1 LEDTVVDSIVIVAL
15 AIAGL
20 AVGLLVFGVFF
31 HRRQLALAFENA
43 QSDSK
48 RILEEARREADHLIK
63 SAVRET
69 KEESRRHR
77 QSFED
82 EARQRRAEVQKL
94 EQKLKQREEALDKKI
109 SLLDKREKDM
119 ANQETRLLAE
129 EQRYQRLNAEHEKSI
144 ERTAKM
150 LEQIASMSPEDAK
163 RELMRTME
171 AEARK
176 EAQEVIRRIE
186 EETKIEAE
194 NRARSAL
201 SLAVQRISG
210 EFVSD
215 STVSVVALP
224 SEDMKGRII
233 GREGRNIRALEQAT
247 GVDLIID
254 DTPEAVII
262 SCFNPVRREIAKTTL
277 ERLIGDGRIHPAR
290 IEETAKR
297 VETEFD
303 QILQETGDQACFETG
318 ITDLHPELVKL
329 LGRLK
334 YRTAGQKSVLAHA
347 IETAHLCGILAGE
360 MGLNVKKAK
369 RAGLLHDVGKAVGQE
384 VEGHHS
390 QIGADFCAR
399 YNESA
404 DIVDAIRLHHS
415 EDLSFASP
423 LAIILHTANLLSAS
437 RTGARKEQLESYVKR
452 LENMENVVRSM
463 RGVEETY
470 VIQAGREVR
479 VIVNPAALGDQEAS
493 DLASEIASR
502 LRQEITFPGQVK
514 ITVLRESKGV
524 DYAK

>member
-1 LEDTVVDSIVIVAL
+1 MDFIVIAAL
-15 AIAGL
+15 AVAGL
-20 AVGLLVFGVFF
+20 ATGLLIFGVFF

-43 QSDSK
+43 QLDSK
-48 RILEEARREADHLIK
+48 RILEEARREADQLIK

-82 EARQRRAEVQKL
+82 EARQRKSEVQKL
-94 EQKLKQREEALDKKI
+94 EQKLKQREEGLEKKI
-109 SLLDKREKDM
+109 TTVERREQELT
-119 ANQETRLLAE
+119 NQTNQALAE
-129 EQRYQRLNAEHEKSI
+129 QQRFQRLNAEHEKAL
-144 ERTAKM
+144 ERTSKL
-150 LEQIASMSPEDAK
+150 LEQIANMSPEDAK
-163 RELMRTME
+163 RELMRNME
-171 AEARK
+171 SEARK
-176 EAQEVIRRIE
+176 EAQEIIRRIE
-186 EETKIEAE
+186 EETKVEAE

-215 STVSVVALP
+215 STVTVVSLP

-262 SCFNPVRREIAKTTL
+262 SCFNPLRREIAKVTL

-297 VETEFD
+297 VEAEFD

-329 LGRLK
+329 LGKLK
-334 YRTAGQKSVLAHA
+334 FRTSGQRSVLSHA
-347 IETAHLCGILAGE
+347 VETAHLCGMLAGE

-369 RAGLLHDVGKAVGQE
+369 RAGLLHDIGKSVGQE

-390 QIGADFCAR
+390 QIGADYCAR
-399 YNESA
+399 YNESS
-404 DIVDAIRLHHS
+404 DIVDAIRLHHA

-423 LAIILHTANLLSAS
+423 LAIILHTANIISGT

-452 LENMENVVRSM
+452 LEDMENVVRGM
-463 RGVEETY
+463 RGVDETY

-479 VIVNPAALGDQEAS
+479 VIVNPSALGDQEAV
-493 DLASEIASR
+493 DLSNDIASR

>member
-1 LEDTVVDSIVIVAL
+1 MDFIVIAAL
-15 AIAGL
+15 AVAGL
-20 AVGLLVFGVFF
+20 ATGLLIFGVFF

-43 QSDSK
+43 QLDSK
-48 RILEEARREADHLIK
+48 RILEEARREADQLIK
-63 SAVRET
+63 AAVRET

-82 EARQRRAEVQKL
+82 EARQRKSEVQKL
-94 EQKLKQREEALDKKI
+94 EQKLKQREEGLEKKI
-109 SLLDKREKDM
+109 STVERREQELT
-119 ANQETRLLAE
+119 NQTNQALAE
-129 EQRYQRLNAEHEKSI
+129 QQRFQRLNAEHEKAL
-144 ERTAKM
+144 ERTSKL
-150 LEQIASMSPEDAK
+150 LEQIANMSPEDAK
-163 RELMRTME
+163 RELMRNME
-171 AEARK
+171 SEARK

-186 EETKIEAE
+186 EETKVEAE

-215 STVSVVALP
+215 STVTVVSLP

-262 SCFNPVRREIAKTTL
+262 SCFNPLRREIAKVTL

-297 VETEFD
+297 VEAEFD

-329 LGRLK
+329 LGKLK
-334 YRTAGQKSVLAHA
+334 FRTSGQRSVLSHA
-347 IETAHLCGILAGE
+347 VETAHLCGMLAGE

-369 RAGLLHDVGKAVGQE
+369 RAGLLHDIGKSVGQE

-390 QIGADFCAR
+390 QIGADYCAR
-399 YNESA
+399 YNESS
-404 DIVDAIRLHHS
+404 DIVDAIRLHHA

-423 LAIILHTANLLSAS
+423 LAIILHTANIISGT

-452 LENMENVVRSM
+452 LEDMENVVRGM
-463 RGVEETY
+463 RGVDETY

-479 VIVNPAALGDQEAS
+479 VIVNPSALGDQEAI
-493 DLASEIASR
+493 DLSNDIASR

>member
-1 LEDTVVDSIVIVAL
+1 VDFIVIAAL
-15 AIAGL
+15 AVAGL
-20 AVGLLVFGVFF
+20 ATGLLIFGVFF

-43 QSDSK
+43 QLDSK
-48 RILEEARREADHLIK
+48 RILEEARREADQLIK
-63 SAVRET
+63 AAVRET

-82 EARQRRAEVQKL
+82 EARQRKSEVQKL
-94 EQKLKQREEALDKKI
+94 EQKLKQREEGLEKKI
-109 SLLDKREKDM
+109 STVERREQELT
-119 ANQETRLLAE
+119 NQTNQALAE
-129 EQRYQRLNAEHEKSI
+129 QQRFQRLNAEHEKAL
-144 ERTAKM
+144 ERTSKL
-150 LEQIASMSPEDAK
+150 LEQIANMSPEDAK
-163 RELMRTME
+163 RELMRNME
-171 AEARK
+171 SEARK

-186 EETKIEAE
+186 EETKVEAE

-215 STVSVVALP
+215 STVTVVSLP

-262 SCFNPVRREIAKTTL
+262 SCFNPLRREIAKVTL

-297 VETEFD
+297 VEAEFD

-329 LGRLK
+329 LGKLK
-334 YRTAGQKSVLAHA
+334 FRTSGQRSVLSHA
-347 IETAHLCGILAGE
+347 VETAHLCGMLAGE

-369 RAGLLHDVGKAVGQE
+369 RAGLLHDIGKSVGQE

-390 QIGADFCAR
+390 QIGADYCAR
-399 YNESA
+399 YNESS
-404 DIVDAIRLHHS
+404 DIVDAIRLHHA

-423 LAIILHTANLLSAS
+423 LAIILHTANIISGT

-452 LENMENVVRSM
+452 LEDMENVVRGM
-463 RGVEETY
+463 RGVDETY

-479 VIVNPAALGDQEAS
+479 VIVNPSALGDQEAI
-493 DLASEIASR
+493 DLSNDIASR

>member
-1 LEDTVVDSIVIVAL
+1 VDFIVIAAL
-15 AIAGL
+15 AVAGL
-20 AVGLLVFGVFF
+20 ATGLLIFGVFF

-43 QSDSK
+43 QLDSK
-48 RILEEARREADHLIK
+48 RILEEARREADQLIK

-82 EARQRRAEVQKL
+82 EARQRKSEVQKL
-94 EQKLKQREEALDKKI
+94 EQKLKQREEGLEKKI
-109 SLLDKREKDM
+109 TTVERREQELT
-119 ANQETRLLAE
+119 NQTNQALAE
-129 EQRYQRLNAEHEKSI
+129 QQRFQRLNAEHEKAL
-144 ERTAKM
+144 ERTSKL
-150 LEQIASMSPEDAK
+150 LEQIANMSPEDAK
-163 RELMRTME
+163 RELMRNME
-171 AEARK
+171 SEARK
-176 EAQEVIRRIE
+176 EAQEIIRRIE
-186 EETKIEAE
+186 EETKVEAE

-215 STVSVVALP
+215 STVTVVSLP

-262 SCFNPVRREIAKTTL
+262 SCFNPLRREIAKVTL

-297 VETEFD
+297 VEAEFD

-329 LGRLK
+329 LGKLK
-334 YRTAGQKSVLAHA
+334 FRTSGQRSVLSHA
-347 IETAHLCGILAGE
+347 VETAHLCGMLAGE

-369 RAGLLHDVGKAVGQE
+369 RAGLLHDIGKSVGQE

-390 QIGADFCAR
+390 QIGADYCAR
-399 YNESA
+399 YNESS
-404 DIVDAIRLHHS
+404 DIVDAIRLHHA

-423 LAIILHTANLLSAS
+423 LAIILHTANIISGT

-452 LENMENVVRSM
+452 LEDMENVVRGM
-463 RGVEETY
+463 RGVDETY

-479 VIVNPAALGDQEAS
+479 VIVNPSALGDQEAV
-493 DLASEIASR
+493 DLSNDIASR

>member
-1 LEDTVVDSIVIVAL
+1 MDSVVIAAIVV
-15 AIAGL
+15 AGL
-20 AVGLLVFGVFF
+20 AIGVLIFGVFF

-43 QSDSK
+43 QADSK

-69 KEESRRHR
+69 KEESRRNR
-77 QSFED
+77 QTFED
-82 EARQRRAEVQKL
+82 EARQRKSEVQKL
-94 EQKLKQREEALDKKI
+94 EQKLKQREESLDGKI
-109 SLLDKREKDM
+109 TTVEKREKELID
-119 ANQETRLLAE
+119 QETKTLAE
-129 EQRYQRLNAEHEKSI
+129 EQRFQRLNSEYEKSI
-144 ERTAKM
+144 ERTSKL
-150 LEQIASMSPEDAK
+150 LEQIANMSPEDAK
-163 RELMRTME
+163 RELMRNME
-171 AEARK
+171 AEARR

-186 EETKIEAE
+186 EETKAEAE

-224 SEDMKGRII
+224 SEDTKGRII

-262 SCFNPVRREIAKTTL
+262 SCFNPLRREIAKVTL

-297 VETEFD
+297 VEAEFD

-318 ITDLHPELVKL
+318 LTDLHPELVKL
-329 LGRLK
+329 LGKLK
-334 YRTAGQKSVLAHA
+334 YRTSGQKSVLAHA
-347 IETAHLCGILAGE
+347 VETAHLCGMLASE

-369 RAGLLHDVGKAVGQE
+369 RAGLLHDIGKAVGQE

-390 QIGADFCAR
+390 QIGADYCAR
-399 YNESA
+399 YNEPS
-404 DIVDAIRLHHS
+404 DIVDAIRAHHA
-415 EDLSFASP
+415 EDLTLSSP
-423 LAIILHTANLLSAS
+423 LAVILHTANILSGT

-452 LENMENVVRSM
+452 LEDMENVVRGM
-463 RGVEETY
+463 RGVDETY
-470 VIQAGREVR
+470 VIQAGREIR
-479 VIVNPAALGDQEAS
+479 VIVNPTALGDQEAV
-493 DLASEIASR
+493 DLSNEIASR
-502 LRQEITFPGQVK
+502 LRQEINFPGQVK

-524 DYAK
+524 DFAK